1 MKNVSY
7 IYYFLV
13 LMSSDVRAK
22 LYNKLGY
29 DLDALQCA
37 ENVVLRWIDKNLA
50 SIISDLKLGFY
61 LSILRDDIF
70 RILLERIESN

>member
-1 MKNVSY
+1 
-7 IYYFLV
+7 
-13 LMSSDVRAK
+13 MSSDVRAK

-70 RILLERIESN
+70 RILERIESN